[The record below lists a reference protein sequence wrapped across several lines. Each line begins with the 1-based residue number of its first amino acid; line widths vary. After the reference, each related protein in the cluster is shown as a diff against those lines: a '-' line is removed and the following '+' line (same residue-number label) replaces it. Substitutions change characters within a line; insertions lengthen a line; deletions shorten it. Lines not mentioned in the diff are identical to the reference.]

1 MKKLLFPIFVYLGFI
16 CSASSAVSFIFT
28 GSGNQF
34 ATMDGEAQA
43 SGTVDGTKLTLKAT
57 SALNFNDDPNKFSYL
72 GDDHG
77 FMALYKNDLT
87 FTMEFDKPVKIS
99 KFTFENVSGFNIN
112 DALGFELLIGGVK
125 EKDVTV
131 TDFALDNQFAD
142 ISTVT
147 LSTPLTVQAN
157 TEVTF
162 KGVVPS
168 SYANGVF
175 IGMHNME
182 VDVVPEPASYALG
195 LGLSTV
201 LFIAVLR
208 RRIKKAHA
216 QN

>member
-1 MKKLLFPIFVYLGFI
+1 MKKLLIPIFVYLGFI
-16 CSASSAVSFIFT
+16 CFTSGAVSFIFT

-99 KFTFENVSGFNIN
+99 KFTFENVNGFNIN

-131 TDFALDNQFAD
+131 PAFPTSGWPLL
-142 ISTVT
+142 STAV
-147 LSTPLTVQAN
+147 LSTPLTVSAN